1 MVYGGIGRLKASRV
15 SSVLKVGEDVMGPN
29 GDVCGMINFDQFL
42 PLEEYRAAV
51 MIVVCDN
58 RPSFCDGTCDVALKQ
73 EETDVMYLYGRG
85 EDV

>member
-1 MVYGGIGRLKASRV
+1 MKCVPCLFWVEG
-15 SSVLKVGEDVMGPN
+15 VGDDVMGPN
-29 GDVCGMINFDQFL
+29 GYVRGMINFDQFL

-51 MIVVCDN
+51 MIVICDN

-73 EETDVMYLYGRG
+73 EETDVIYLYGEG

>member
-1 MVYGGIGRLKASRV
+1 MKCVPCVVCVEG
-15 SSVLKVGEDVMGPN
+15 VGEDVVGPN
-29 GDVCGMINFDQFL
+29 GNVCGMINFDQFL
-42 PLEEYRAAV
+42 PFEEHRAAV
-51 MIVVCDN
+51 MIVICDN